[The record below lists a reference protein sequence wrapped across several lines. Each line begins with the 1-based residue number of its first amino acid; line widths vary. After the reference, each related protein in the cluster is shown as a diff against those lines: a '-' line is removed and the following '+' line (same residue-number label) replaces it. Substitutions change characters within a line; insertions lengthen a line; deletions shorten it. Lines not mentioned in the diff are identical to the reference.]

1 MPNLRAWVDCLR
13 DLNYRIY
20 TRDAPIS
27 TDSLVCLV
35 GSRPTSWQSGAPYI
49 SFLLPHRLLSKGQ
62 VAWPLIASFS
72 CPTTSPPSP
81 CPRSENQGWR
91 YFLYAMGGFML
102 VLFVIRFFIFHLYE
116 SPKFLM
122 GRGRDA
128 EAVEVVHKVA
138 AYNGTTS
145 NITLDMLRRVERNC
159 PACLNYD
166 SEKPPISVTDTSR
179 LGALHRI
186 LQEFGWDHITPLFQ
200 TRKLA
205 WSTSLLITLWGT
217 RFLRSAP
224 PLADV

>member
-1 MPNLRAWVDCLR
+1 
-13 DLNYRIY
+13 
-20 TRDAPIS
+20 
-27 TDSLVCLV
+27 
-35 GSRPTSWQSGAPYI
+35 
-49 SFLLPHRLLSKGQ
+49 
-62 VAWPLIASFS
+62 
-72 CPTTSPPSP
+72 
-81 CPRSENQGWR
+81 
-91 YFLYAMGGFML
+91 MGGFML

-159 PACLNYD
+159 PASLNDD
-166 SEKPPISVTDTSR
+166 SEKSPISTMDTSR

-186 LQEFGWDHITPLFQ
+186 LREFGWDHIMPLFQ

-217 RFLRSAP
+217 RFLRSVP
-224 PLADV
+224 PL